1 MSVKIQNHFMLQ
13 RYLIKREI
21 MQQLRI
27 NKQVKGKV
35 ILMTLYLFLSSALL
49 SDGNTPIGKYTG
61 KDDLTKTDQK
71 VEKVSGKS
79 SANAVLNKQANPMP
93 VYGHWRNFTTK
104 DGLPS
109 DKAYCVRIDG
119 ERVLAGTHDGLAVYE
134 KGKWTTY
141 TTKDGL
147 PHNGVVSIDVSQQ
160 TGDVWIG
167 TLGGLCRWSA
177 GKFEIFN
184 QLNSGLPNDLVYCV
198 ICDGKDVWASTG
210 GGAGHY
216 DTYTKQWEIFTEKN
230 APMHEPWTYGV
241 SAGDGKI
248 FIAAWGGGVIE
259 YTTKTKQFKDYTDPD
274 GEMEID
280 LLPDDG
286 LVHDITTAT
295 SWADGIL
302 WVSTYFGL
310 SRYDGTH
317 WKGYFDHDSG
327 LASNFINFVRAKG
340 PVVFICTDKGLSS
353 TDGKSWVTYKK
364 NDKRTD
370 GMAIIKNYGRNDD
383 PATNKTTRE
392 MPLSPSIGHNFVI
405 GVDANND
412 FLWVATEM
420 GVSRGELLK

>member
-1 MSVKIQNHFMLQ
+1 MNKIIRKFTMRKYLRYGNVML
-13 RYLIKREI
+13 
-21 MQQLRI
+21 
-27 NKQVKGKV
+27 GSV
-35 ILMTLYLFLSSALL
+35 ILMIVVSCGNRTPRANSDQRNKSATDTSEQEAGENYHAE
-49 SDGNTPIGKYTG
+49 SDLAG
-61 KDDLTKTDQK
+61 DTK
-71 VEKVSGKS
+71 
-79 SANAVLNKQANPMP
+79 PMP
-93 VYGHWRNFTTK
+93 VYGNWHNFTTK

-119 ERVLAGTHDGLAVYE
+119 DRVFVGTHDGLAVYE

-147 PHNGVVSIDVSQQ
+147 PHNGVVSIDVSAV

-167 TLGGLCRWSA
+167 TLGGLSCWSG
-177 GKFEIFN
+177 GKFETFN
-184 QLNSGLPNDLVYCV
+184 QLNSGLPNDLIYCV
-198 ICDGKDVWASTG
+198 ICDQKDVWVATA

-216 DTYTKQWEIFTEKN
+216 DTYSKEWEIFTEKN

-241 SAGDGKI
+241 SAGAGKI

-286 LVHDITTAT
+286 IVHDITTAT
-295 SWADGIL
+295 SWANGYL

-317 WKGYFDHDSG
+317 WKGFFDHDSG

-340 PVVFICTDKGLSS
+340 SVVFVCTDRGLSS
-353 TDGKSWVTYKK
+353 TNGKSWVTYKK
-364 NDKRTD
+364 NDNNKD
-370 GMAIIKNYGRNDD
+370 GMAIVKNYGRIDD
-383 PATNKTTRE
+383 DTKNKSTRE
-392 MPLSPSIGHNFVI
+392 IPLSPSISHNFTI
-405 GVDANND
+405 GVDAD
-412 FLWVATEM
+412 GDKLWVATSQ
-420 GVSRGELLK
+420 GVSCGELLK